1 MPRGIHTLQGWA
13 MEVQTSNLTKQL
25 NQVDDRLEALKLNIE
40 KAEAV
45 RRLEENEDFKTIIL
59 DGYLGDEAKRLF
71 EVLVEPSTLKRDVME
86 NIHDKLN
93 SIRNLKQYFG
103 VLGQNAEM
111 APDQIAEEEA
121 YRKQV
126 TKYFA
131 DNPSELYDDADA
143 SKE

>member
-1 MPRGIHTLQGWA
+1 MPKGIHTQQGWA

-25 NQVDDRLEALKLNIE
+25 KLVDERVDALNLNIK

-45 RRLEENEDFKTIIL
+45 MRLEENEDFKMIIL
-59 DGYLGDEAKRLF
+59 DGYLDSEAKRLF
-71 EVLVEPSTLKRDVME
+71 EVLIEPSNLKRDVME

-103 VLGQNAEM
+103 VLGQNSTM
-111 APDQIAEEEA
+111 APEQIEEEEA

-131 DNPSELYDDADA
+131 EHPDELYDDADA

>member
-1 MPRGIHTLQGWA
+1 

-25 NQVDDRLEALKLNIE
+25 NQVDDRIAALKLNIE

-45 RRLEENEDFKTIIL
+45 MRLEQNDDFKLIIL

-103 VLGQNAEM
+103 VLGQNSDM
-111 APDQIAEEEA
+111 APDQIVEEED
-121 YRKQV
+121 YRQQV
-126 TKYFA
+126 TKYFSEH
-131 DNPSELYDDADA
+131 PEELYDDADA

>member
-1 MPRGIHTLQGWA
+1 MPKGIHTKQGWA

-25 NQVDDRLEALKLNIE
+25 TLVDERIDALKLNIE

-45 RRLEENEDFKTIIL
+45 ERLEKNEDFQMIIL
-59 DGYLGDEAKRLF
+59 DGYLDAEAKRLF

-103 VLGQNAEM
+103 VLGQNATM
-111 APDQIAEEEA
+111 APDSINEEET

-126 TKYFA
+126 TKYYSEHP
-131 DNPSELYDDADA
+131 DELYDATDA

>member
-1 MPRGIHTLQGWA
+1 

-25 NQVDDRLEALKLNIE
+25 NQVDDRIAALKLNIE

-45 RRLEENEDFKTIIL
+45 MRLEQNDDFKLIIL

-103 VLGQNAEM
+103 VLGQNSDM
-111 APDQIAEEEA
+111 APDQIVEEED

-131 DNPSELYDDADA
+131 EHPEELYDDADA